1 MTGMSKVKTKMRLLD
16 PLFDPDFP
24 DVSNDSQDA
33 RKKYRAVRKRQLR
46 SAELRI
52 RREYAIRKK
61 LGIK

>member
-1 MTGMSKVKTKMRLLD
+1 MSKVKTKMRLRD
-16 PLFDPDFP
+16 PLFDSEFP
-24 DVSNDSQDA
+24 DTSNDGQDA

-52 RREYAIRKK
+52 RREHAIRKK

>member
-1 MTGMSKVKTKMRLLD
+1 MEHMSKLTTKMRLRDPALD
-16 PLFDPDFP
+16 PEFP
-24 DVSNDSQDA
+24 DISNDSQDA